1 MSMNTREL
9 GQAIRSRR
17 RELGISQRALA
28 EIAGVSLH
36 TLSDIESGKA
46 NPTLATVV
54 QLLQP
59 LGFELDIHLRAVP

>member
-1 MSMNTREL
+1 V
-9 GQAIRSRR
+9 IRSRR
-17 RELGISQRALA
+17 RELGISQHTLA

-46 NPTLATVV
+46 NPTLATVA
-54 QLLQP
+54 QLLEP